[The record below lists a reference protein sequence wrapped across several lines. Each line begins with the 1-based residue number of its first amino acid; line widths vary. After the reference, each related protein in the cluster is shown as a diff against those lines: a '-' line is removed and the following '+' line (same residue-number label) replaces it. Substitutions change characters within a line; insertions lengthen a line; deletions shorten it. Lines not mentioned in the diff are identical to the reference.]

1 MNFPTYVYQGGV
13 FPKNGR
19 IVKDVKETLLALE
32 DGYWSHE
39 HKKEEIPDLF
49 KAEIKAA
56 TQADKDDNVLERFME
71 KTKSVLTKPKE
82 EIKKPNKGTKNG
94 NK

>member
-32 DGYWSHE
+32 E
-39 HKKEEIPDLF
+39 
-49 KAEIKAA
+49 A
-56 TQADKDDNVLERFME
+56 TKADKDDNVLERFVE
-71 KTKSVLTKPKE
+71 KVKEVVKPKVEIKKE
-82 EIKKPNKGTKNG
+82 EIKKPKKGSK
-94 NK
+94 